1 MLGILLV
8 ILRRRLKMVK
18 NDTTKKEL
26 LQWLTENP
34 SWDELELATITIDG
48 TPHQYNWYQ
57 AKQIYLGLQAGVDIS
72 IYTDPKFEFDQM
84 REIRDGL
91 MDGVDARLYADPKLS
106 IDEMYHMRDR
116 LEDGTSPEYS
126 YY

>member
-8 ILRRRLKMVK
+8 ILRRLKMMK

-26 LQWLTENP
+26 LQWLTENS

-48 TPHQYNWYQ
+48 KTHQYNWYQ
-57 AKQIYLGLQAGVDIS
+57 AKQIYLGLQAGIDVS
-72 IYTDPKFEFDQM
+72 IYADPEFEFDQM
-84 REIRDGL
+84 KEIKDGL
-91 MDGVDARLYADPKLS
+91 VNRVDARLYADPKLS
-106 IDEMYHMRDR
+106 ADEMYHMRDS
-116 LEDGTSPEYS
+116 LEDNDSSEYP